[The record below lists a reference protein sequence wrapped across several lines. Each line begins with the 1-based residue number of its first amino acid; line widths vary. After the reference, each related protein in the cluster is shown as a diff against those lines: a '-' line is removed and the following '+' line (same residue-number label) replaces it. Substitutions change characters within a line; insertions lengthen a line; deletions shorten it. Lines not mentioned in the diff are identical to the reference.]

1 MRISDWSSDVCS
13 SDLLNSSKTET
24 AEAHGAIG
32 FLTLPTIAR
41 MKIRPWEMMRH
52 YADGARYTWVSPD
65 GTPFVEAPK
74 ISGQGTLN
82 MPAAQA
88 IFAGA
93 KRSPDEVP
101 AEADK
106 KGTRPKGHLPQH
118 TATTR
123 KNNPHPTHT
132 NTHKAN

>member
-1 MRISDWSSDVCS
+1 
-13 SDLLNSSKTET
+13 
-24 AEAHGAIG
+24 
-32 FLTLPTIAR
+32 

-93 KRSPDEVP
+93 KRSLDAVL

-106 KGTRPKGHLPQH
+106 KGARPQGFALKTKAHIRSSHPAETIPSPNVAALLPGSDPSLKTPNALLSH
-118 TATTR
+118 
-123 KNNPHPTHT
+123 HPT
-132 NTHKAN
+132 